1 MKRNDLYSI
10 LHTILLLA
18 ICIITF
24 FLNNRTIFFGKESY
38 EVAMTHRLIA
48 AASATIFIFFCYLL
62 GKEISRREDFAWIAA
77 LLLCTSYRFILFGR
91 IPSDVLCSHA
101 AMAGALF
108 FMFCTFKEH
117 QGTYLSAILGG
128 LCLGLSYLSNQWLS
142 FFILLLPFCIVFLL
156 FYRPIEW
163 RRWRQ
168 ILIILAITLFMTCIP
183 YLHFDFMNNEPYRY
197 IFGKKCLLWTT
208 GSHYSWSF
216 YIPILW
222 SMGAWTF
229 LFLIS
234 LLLSFWTKQ
243 LKDKQTYLSAF
254 VWLLLQFV
262 LISAAPQKDINYLL
276 PLMLPT
282 AYLMSSIVVHWK
294 ESLGRRSHHLAE
306 QLFLINSYAL
316 SAICLLLPIIGYWLV
331 YRAGYMIFDRYLL
344 LSIYTF
350 IISGCLF
357 IASWKR
363 IPYFIIYSLTALL
376 CVGEVMM

>member
-38 EVAMTHRLIA
+38 EVVMTHRLIA
-48 AASATIFIFFCYLL
+48 AGSATIFIFFSYLL
-62 GKEISRREDFAWIAA
+62 AKEISRREDFAWIAA
-77 LLLCTSYRFILFGR
+77 LLLCTGYRLILFGR
-91 IPSDVLCSHA
+91 IPSEALCCHA

-108 FMFCTFKEH
+108 FIFCTFKEH
-117 QGTYLSAILGG
+117 QGTYLSALLGG
-128 LCLGLSYLSNQWLS
+128 LCLGLSYLCNQWLS
-142 FFILLLPFCIVFLL
+142 FSILLIPFCIVFIL
-156 FYRPIEW
+156 FYHPIEW

-168 ILIILAITLFMTCIP
+168 ILIILAIGLMMYCIP
-183 YLHFDFMNNEPYRY
+183 YLHFDFMNAEPYRY

-208 GSHYSWSF
+208 DHQHPWYFYS
-216 YIPILW
+216 PILW
-222 SMGAWTF
+222 NMGVWTF

-234 LLLSFWTKQ
+234 LMLPFWVKQ
-243 LKDKQTYLSAF
+243 LKDRQTYLFSF
-254 VWLLLQFV
+254 VWLLLQFI
-262 LISAAPQKDINYLL
+262 LISVAPHKDLNYLL

-282 AYLMSSIVVHWK
+282 AYMISCIVVHWK
-294 ESLGRRSHHLAE
+294 DSLGHRSNRLTE
-306 QLFLINSYAL
+306 KLFLINSYTL
-316 SAICLLLPIIGYWLV
+316 SGVCLLLPIFGYWLV

-350 IISGCLF
+350 VISGCLF

-363 IPYFIIYSLTALL
+363 SPFFIVYSLTLLL
-376 CVGEVMM
+376 CIGEVMM